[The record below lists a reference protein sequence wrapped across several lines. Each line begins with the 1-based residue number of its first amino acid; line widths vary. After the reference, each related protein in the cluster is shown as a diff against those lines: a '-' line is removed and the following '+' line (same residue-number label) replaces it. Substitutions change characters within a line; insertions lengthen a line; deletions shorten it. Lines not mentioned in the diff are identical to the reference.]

1 MVATYDRAPAMSA
14 KAVTDA
20 VCDAVQQQVY
30 SLIVV
35 NYANP
40 DMVGHTGNIEAAI
53 EAIQTVDNCL
63 GRLLET
69 IIKVGGTT
77 LITADHG
84 NAEYIRDEAGN
95 PWTAHTTNPVPL
107 MVIGAGNFKLRDDGS
122 LCDIVPTA
130 LDIMGLEQPPEMTG
144 KSLIIK

>member
-1 MVATYDRAPAMSA
+1 MLPYFFNGGLEKPFPGEDRQLIQSPMVATYDRAPAMSA
-14 KAVTDA
+14 KEVTKA
-20 VCDAVQQQVY
+20 VCDAVKKRVY

-53 EAIQTVDNCL
+53 EAIQTVDGCL

-69 IIKVGGTT
+69 IVQAGGTT

-84 NAEYIRDEAGN
+84 KCRIYEG
-95 PWTAHTTNPVPL
+95 
-107 MVIGAGNFKLRDDGS
+107 
-122 LCDIVPTA
+122 
-130 LDIMGLEQPPEMTG
+130 
-144 KSLIIK
+144 

>member
-14 KAVTDA
+14 EEVTKAVCNA
-20 VCDAVQQQVY
+20 VKKRVY

-40 DMVGHTGNIEAAI
+40 DMVGHTGNIKAAI

-69 IIKVGGTT
+69 IVQSR
-77 LITADHG
+77 G
-84 NAEYIRDEAGN
+84 NN
-95 PWTAHTTNPVPL
+95 PNYCRSWQCR
-107 MVIGAGNFKLRDDGS
+107 IYERRRG
-122 LCDIVPTA
+122 
-130 LDIMGLEQPPEMTG
+130 
-144 KSLIIK
+144 